1 MDYNITTNPCTKI
14 DIPSCY
20 TGEIRVSTTEPD
32 GTAFQVHVLIDGK
45 IETIDTVSVGGYIPF
60 TPMATIYDIPFWIT
74 IGTILNLN
82 TVQKLHIIPHPS
94 VVTVDNI
101 IINI

>member
-45 IETIDTVSVGGYIPF
+45 IEAIDTVSVGGYIPF

-74 IGTILNLN
+74 IGTYALEG
-82 TVQKLHIIPHPS
+82 TQKLHIIPHPS

>member
-20 TGEIRVSTTEPD
+20 TGEIRISTTEPD

-60 TPMATIYDIPFWIT
+60 TPTATIYDIPFWVT
-74 IGTILNLN
+74 IGT
-82 TVQKLHIIPHPS
+82 QKLHITPHPS

>member
-45 IETIDTVSVGGYIPF
+45 IETIDTVSVDGYIPF
-60 TPMATIYDIPFWIT
+60 TPTATIYDIPFLVT
-74 IGTILNLN
+74 IGT
-82 TVQKLHIIPHPS
+82 QKLHIIPHPS

>member
-20 TGEIRVSTTEPD
+20 TGEIRISTTEPD

-45 IETIDTVSVGGYIPF
+45 IETIDTVSVDGYIPF
-60 TPMATIYDIPFWIT
+60 TPTATIYDIPFLVT
-74 IGTILNLN
+74 IGT
-82 TVQKLHIIPHPS
+82 QKLHIIPHPS

>member
-45 IETIDTVSVGGYIPF
+45 IETIDTVSAGGYIPF
-60 TPMATIYDIPFWIT
+60 TPAATIYDIPFLVN
-74 IGTILNLN
+74 IGDI
-82 TVQKLHIIPHPS
+82 KLHIIPYPS
-94 VVTVDNI
+94 ISPVDNI